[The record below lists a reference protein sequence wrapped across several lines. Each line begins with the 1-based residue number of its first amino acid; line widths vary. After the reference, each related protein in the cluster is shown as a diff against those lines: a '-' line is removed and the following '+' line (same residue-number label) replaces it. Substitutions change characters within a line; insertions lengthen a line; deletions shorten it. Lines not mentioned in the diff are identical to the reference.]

1 MRQRQ
6 LESAGVEVMHPG
18 SVSDVAVSVVSRKFV
33 AVVAAVAALQG
44 LLVVVAASVSSSSAA
59 ALGSVQFE
67 LQKQGGYPA

>member
-1 MRQRQ
+1 
-6 LESAGVEVMHPG
+6 MHPG
-18 SVSDVAVSVVSRKFV
+18 SVSDVAVSVVSREF
-33 AVVAAVAALQG
+33 VAAVAALQG